1 MFKGPKHPHNGGMS
15 FEHVF
20 NELEIDAEPFA
31 LCELQGRCELGL
43 GRRSGATLHYVLAG
57 RGEILFHGR
66 PPIGVERGTLVLV
79 PALHTHTLRSFGDPG
94 HPLPDCHPAELDLV
108 RHLQIGEQAD
118 TSSKLL
124 AVCSNVRVGLRG
136 VGSLVDL
143 VREPIVEQVASDAA
157 ISAPVD
163 RLLRELSA
171 PTLGSRAIIRA
182 LLLECI
188 IQLLRKRLQARDQEL
203 NWMAALI
210 DERLWSALRL
220 MLDKPSHPHSVESL
234 ADVAGMSRSSFA
246 AWFSDAYG
254 SGPMQLLRDLRMHL
268 AASLLTQTE
277 LPVKRIAELAGFQ
290 SRSAFTRTFESATGM
305 SPRSFRAEARNK

>member
-1 MFKGPKHPHNGGMS
+1 MS

-43 GRRSGATLHYVLAG
+43 GRRSGATLHYVLG
-57 RGEILFHGR
+57 GQGEIVFHGR

-79 PALHTHTLRSFGDPG
+79 PALQTHTLRSFGEPG
-94 HPLPDCHPAELDLV
+94 HPIPDCRPAELNLV
-108 RHLQIGEQAD
+108 RHLQIGEQPD
-118 TSSKLL
+118 TSGKLL
-124 AVCSNVRVGLRG
+124 AVCSDVRVGLRG
-136 VGSLVDL
+136 VGGLVDL
-143 VREPIVEQVASDAA
+143 VREPIVEQIASDAA

-171 PTLGSRAIIRA
+171 PTLGSQAMIRA

-188 IQLLRKRLQARDQEL
+188 IQLLRKRLQARDPAL

-220 MLDKPSHPHSVESL
+220 MLDRPSHPHTVESL
-234 ADVAGMSRSSFA
+234 AEVAGMSRSSFA
-246 AWFSDAYG
+246 ERFSEAYG
-254 SGPMQLLRDLRMHL
+254 SGPMKLLRDLRMHL
-268 AASLLTQTE
+268 AASLLTESE
-277 LPVKRIAELAGFQ
+277 LPVKRIAELAGFN

-305 SPRSFRAEARNK
+305 SPRSFRADAKNK